1 PPHSRPAWWRVTYL
15 HARTASPG
23 LLSGELPANPLFTLA
38 AAVALGSCVGQT
50 TQRARAHP
58 LPGIR
63 AAICAQERTRS
74 LRIVSTT
81 RLSMGA
87 ERRIRIRL
95 VMYQG
100 LVRGRILPSPPA

>member
-1 PPHSRPAWWRVTYL
+1 VNYRQIRCLPWPRRSPPVPA
-15 HARTASPG
+15 
-23 LLSGELPANPLFTLA
+23 SGKLP
-38 AAVALGSCVGQT
+38 S
-50 TQRARAHP
+50 RARAHP

-74 LRIVSTT
+74 LGIVSTT

-95 VMYQG
+95 
-100 LVRGRILPSPPA
+100 